1 MAFNEDIIER
11 ATHNTHFREVLST
24 GPHSQVVVMLI
35 PGGGEIGEETH
46 ADVDQILVFTA
57 GEGEAIL
64 NGERSRVDSGRLVH
78 VPAGTRHNIV
88 NVGQADLRLYT
99 IYAPAEHPPG
109 TVHHTRADA
118 EAAGAASH
126 V

>member
-1 MAFNEDIIER
+1 MTFNEDIIER
-11 ATHNTHFREVLST
+11 ATRNTHFREVLST
-24 GPHSQVVVMLI
+24 APHSQVVVMMI

-46 ADVDQILVFTA
+46 EEIDQILVFTA

-64 NGERSRVDSGRLVH
+64 NGERSRVASGRLVH

-88 NVGQADLRLYT
+88 SSGPDDLRLYT
-99 IYAPAEHPPG
+99 IYAPAEHAAG

-118 EAAGAASH
+118 EAAEAGSQA
-126 V
+126 